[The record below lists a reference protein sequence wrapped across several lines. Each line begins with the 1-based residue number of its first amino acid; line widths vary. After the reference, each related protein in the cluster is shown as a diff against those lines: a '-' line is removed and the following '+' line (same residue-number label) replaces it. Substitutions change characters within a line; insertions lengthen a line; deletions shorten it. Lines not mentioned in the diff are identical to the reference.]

1 MATIP
6 KTTYELDE
14 TGFRVARLKAY
25 LGHNHSYAVLTVQRF
40 NDVLASLKR
49 TNSVLDELRQI
60 RSNRDLS
67 TEGQRKRV
75 YDVAHKFLSDVLRN
89 AESLRDQIVSA
100 TTWLPQVPAVSD
112 DTSAADLDIELRGA
126 FRELSE
132 SERSALLP
140 QMMQGAHPEL
150 MKAILRTP
158 RILSKLTE
166 EQYDR
171 LKRRAIASF
180 QRELVE
186 AVTDAS
192 YLAKQIDAAVGRCF
206 SAVLDV
212 AGRSIDV
219 RRPVIHDGKLRDL
232 DEVLRSVGG
241 SSIDPKEWF
250 EAAISAQAKT
260 PEIAK
265 QRIEAAHEAR
275 RAALREGKGHLEA
288 ERLAQIAADSIPDPD
303 EREPGTEAA

>member
-49 TNSVLDELRQI
+49 TNSVLDDLRQI

-75 YDVAHKFLSDVLRN
+75 YDVAHKFLSDVSRN
-89 AESLRDQIVSA
+89 SEGLRDQVVSA
-100 TTWLPQVPAVSD
+100 TNWLPNVPAVAD
-112 DTSAADLDIELRGA
+112 DASAADLDFELRGA
-126 FRELSE
+126 FRELGE
-132 SERSALLP
+132 SERAALLP
-140 QMMQGAHPEL
+140 QMMQGEHQEL
-150 MKAILRTP
+150 MRAILRAP

-192 YLAKQIDAAVGRCF
+192 YLAKQVDAAVGRCF

-241 SSIDPKEWF
+241 SSIDPKEWL
-250 EAAISAQAKT
+250 EASISVSSKS
-260 PEIAK
+260 PEIEK
-265 QRIEAAHEAR
+265 KRIAAANEAR
-275 RAALREGKGHLEA
+275 LAALRGGADHIEA
-288 ERLAQIAADSIPDPD
+288 ERLARIAADSVDPD